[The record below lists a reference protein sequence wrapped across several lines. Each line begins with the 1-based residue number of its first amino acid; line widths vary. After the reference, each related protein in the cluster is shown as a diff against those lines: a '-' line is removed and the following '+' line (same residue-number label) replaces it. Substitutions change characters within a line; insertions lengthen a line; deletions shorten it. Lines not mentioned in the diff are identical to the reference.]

1 MEKVSSLRV
10 LGIDPGIHITGYAV
24 VEKQRSSLKH
34 VMHGEIKMARGSSLS
49 SRLSIIYDN
58 LLVVINQSLP
68 DAIAVEDVFYG
79 KNIKSLIRQGET
91 RGVVILAG
99 ALRRIP
105 VYEYSPLEVKKAV
118 VGYGRAEKHQIQ
130 NMVKAILNLSDLPP
144 ADGADALAIAIC
156 HLNSLKA
163 VSI

>member
-1 MEKVSSLRV
+1 MERVSALRV

-24 VEKQRSSLKH
+24 VEKQKSSLKH

-49 SRLSIIYDN
+49 SRLSMIYDR
-58 LLVVINQSLP
+58 LVEVINESSP
-68 DAIAVEDVFYG
+68 DAIVVEDVFYG
-79 KNIKSLIRQGET
+79 RNIKSLIRQGET

-99 ALRRIP
+99 AWRRIP
-105 VYEYSPLEVKKAV
+105 VYEYTPLEVKKAV

-156 HLNSLKA
+156 HLNSLKV

>member
-24 VEKQRSSLKH
+24 VEKQKSSLKH

-58 LLVVINQSLP
+58 LLEVINQSSP

-99 ALRRIP
+99 ARRFIP